1 MRILVISDTHR
12 KLDNLRYLLTKIG
25 PIDMLIHLGDVEG
38 EELIIQDMVSCPFYV
53 IAGNNDYFSVL
64 PREMELTIAGKK
76 VLLTHGHRYLVSQG
90 IERVTEEAVARG
102 ADIVM
107 FGHTHKPL
115 VHIGNNVTAV
125 SPGSL
130 SYPRQNGR
138 QPSYLMI
145 TVDDTGNF
153 TYKIHYIDP
162 WEVEKP

>member
-12 KLDNLRYLLTKIG
+12 KLENLEYLLKHIG
-25 PIDMLIHLGDVEG
+25 PVDMLIHLGDVEG
-38 EELIIQDMVSCPFYV
+38 QELIIQDMVSCPFYV

-102 ADIVM
+102 AEIVM

-115 VHIGNNVTAV
+115 VHVGSEVTAL

-138 QPSYLMI
+138 KPSYLMI
-145 TVDDTGNF
+145 TVDAAGKF
-153 TYKIHYIDP
+153 HYQIHYIDP
-162 WEVEKP
+162 AQEQV

>member
-12 KLDNLRYLLTKIG
+12 KLENLERLLKTLG

-38 EELIIQDMVSCPFYV
+38 QELIIQDMISCPFYV

-64 PREMELTIAGKK
+64 PKEMELDICGKK

-90 IERVTEEAVARG
+90 TERVKEEAVARG
-102 ADIVM
+102 MDIVM
-107 FGHTHKPL
+107 FGHSHKP
-115 VHIGNNVTAV
+115 VIDIDKEITAV

-138 QPSYLMI
+138 KPSYLMI
-145 TVDDTGNF
+145 RVDERGNF
-153 TYKIHYIDP
+153 HYQIEYMD
-162 WEVEKP
+162 